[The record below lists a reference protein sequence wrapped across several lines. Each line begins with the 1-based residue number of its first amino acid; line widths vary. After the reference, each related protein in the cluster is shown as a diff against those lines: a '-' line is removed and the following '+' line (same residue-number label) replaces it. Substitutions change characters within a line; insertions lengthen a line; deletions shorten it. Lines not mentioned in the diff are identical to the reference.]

1 MEKVFVIATECEYRQ
16 YVKERINTLMPILAR
31 SAVGDYN
38 THVPMED
45 QVDDFGEL
53 YAGIQFMLEAIQEMM
68 AKLERLEDADIISRE
83 EP

>member
-1 MEKVFVIATECEYRQ
+1 MEKVFVVATECEYRQ
-16 YVKERINTLMPILAR
+16 YVKGRINTLLPILAR

-38 THVPMED
+38 TQVPMED
-45 QVDDFGEL
+45 QIDDFGEL

-68 AKLERLEDADIISRE
+68 VNLERLEGTNSISRE